1 MTPSGFN
8 IGIILNTKLSLK
20 YFAPSSSLTKYSK
33 VPYIIMLAFDSPG
46 CTLDVKITALLNAIS
61 SGLAAK
67 LVTITISQLLP
78 AMVLVKV
85 VFLILSFV

>member
-1 MTPSGFN
+1 M
-8 IGIILNTKLSLK
+8 ILKTKLSLK

-33 VPYIIMLAFDSPG
+33 VPYIIKLALDSPG
-46 CTLDVKITALLNAIS
+46 CTLEVNITALLNAIS

-78 AMVLVKV
+78 AIVLVKV